1 MDFQEKVQKGFLK
14 PIPETEPQWKP
25 TGRGVAINIEDLRD
39 FLENDLGDLLLSTIV
54 KADMKKWV
62 KEVVEHI
69 TTQKEYCIAAFF
81 EEYKQAK
88 KRNMIEILKNALG
101 DFLTENPEIDLG
113 D

>member
-1 MDFQEKVQKGFLK
+1 M
-14 PIPETEPQWKP
+14 
-25 TGRGVAINIEDLRD
+25 
-39 FLENDLGDLLLSTIV
+39 ENDLGDLLLSTIV
-54 KADMKKWV
+54 KADIKKWV

-101 DFLTENPEIDLG
+101 DFLTENPEIDLTKVTREMPIILSLLHLNRQVVQHS
-113 D
+113 